1 MDTVTW
7 AGASLAALR
16 SQEQFTI
23 VSGSFISAFSTA
35 TESHSKAA
43 MHPYA
48 VTFLLFNARTEFL
61 GGCLS
66 NKAFEDTFIFLFLL
80 LFRDLRTA
88 CKEWD
93 GFTVL

>member
-23 VSGSFISAFSTA
+23 VLGSFISAFLTA
-35 TESHSKAA
+35 TESHSEAA

-48 VTFLLFNARTEFL
+48 VTFLLFSAHTEFL
-61 GGCLS
+61 GRCLS
-66 NKAFEDTFIFLFLL
+66 NKDFEDTFIFLFLL
-80 LFRDLRTA
+80 LFRDSRTV
-88 CKEWD
+88 CKEWG